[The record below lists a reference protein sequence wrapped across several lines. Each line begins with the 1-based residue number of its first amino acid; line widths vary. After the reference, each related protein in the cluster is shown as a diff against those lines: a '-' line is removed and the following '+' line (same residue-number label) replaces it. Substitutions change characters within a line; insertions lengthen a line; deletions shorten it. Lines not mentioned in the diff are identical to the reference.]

1 MNRPPTESKRIS
13 EARLRNFAGA
23 CFKAADLRGDHA
35 EQLAELLTNSDL
47 RGVHSHGLR
56 QVPGYCESLRD
67 KLINPNPNCQVLKE
81 TATAVLIDGDGG
93 LGYAPMMMA
102 AESAI
107 TKAKAGGVAVGATCH
122 IGHYGSAGH
131 YVRRAMQDG
140 CTAFSVQGGSS
151 EMGPTDPNNRPPSA
165 YWGNPPLCFG
175 LPGGNEPP
183 LIPDMATCILADYQR
198 GEEFDALQEMIPA
211 AFFKSMGY
219 TGVARGLGGPFVGTD
234 SARAKAVKEKW
245 PRGQA
250 GGGDCGYGYR
260 VVHRSG
266 RIPGWSR

>member
-13 EARLRNFAGA
+13 ETQLRDFAGV
-23 CFKAADLRGDHA
+23 CFKAAGLRGDHA

-102 AESAI
+102 TESAI
-107 TKAKAGGVAVGATCH
+107 TKAKTNGVAVGATCH

-131 YVRRAMQDG
+131 YVRRQWRRDVPP
-140 CTAFSVQGGSS
+140 FPFRVVQVKWVQRIRTTV
-151 EMGPTDPNNRPPSA
+151 PLPPIGAILHSA
-165 YWGNPPLCFG
+165 SDCP
-175 LPGGNEPP
+175 
-183 LIPDMATCILADYQR
+183 
-198 GEEFDALQEMIPA
+198 
-211 AFFKSMGY
+211 
-219 TGVARGLGGPFVGTD
+219 VGTNRHL
-234 SARAKAVKEKW
+234 SQTWQPASLPTISVEKNLM
-245 PRGQA
+245 PCRK
-250 GGGDCGYGYR
+250 
-260 VVHRSG
+260 
-266 RIPGWSR
+266 